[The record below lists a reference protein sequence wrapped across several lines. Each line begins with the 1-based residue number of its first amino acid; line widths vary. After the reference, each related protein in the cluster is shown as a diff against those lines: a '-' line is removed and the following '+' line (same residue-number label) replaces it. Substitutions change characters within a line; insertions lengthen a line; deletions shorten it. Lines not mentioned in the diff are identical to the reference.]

1 MTVASKSISDFCL
14 GNQLQWDS
22 AKMLRQCHDEDD
34 DAIRFFTFFCFLSF
48 LISIL
53 LFFFVSSTTSKL
65 DTMHAK
71 VACLIFLLHV
81 FISLETELSSN
92 SIVRHC

>member
-1 MTVASKSISDFCL
+1 
-14 GNQLQWDS
+14 
-22 AKMLRQCHDEDD
+22 ML
-34 DAIRFFTFFCFLSF
+34 FFSLLIFVLSFF

-53 LFFFVSSTTSKL
+53 LFFFVSTTISKL

-92 SIVRHC
+92 SVVRLVNIKSDNKMQIGMFKKR